1 MSESLGGGAGVATSG
16 GVGVVERIAF
26 LNFVIPDFEM
36 FLRLHCDVVGFPF
49 GFESVSTWNR
59 GMQNFPFHW
68 L

>member
-1 MSESLGGGAGVATSG
+1 M
-16 GVGVVERIAF
+16 ERIAF